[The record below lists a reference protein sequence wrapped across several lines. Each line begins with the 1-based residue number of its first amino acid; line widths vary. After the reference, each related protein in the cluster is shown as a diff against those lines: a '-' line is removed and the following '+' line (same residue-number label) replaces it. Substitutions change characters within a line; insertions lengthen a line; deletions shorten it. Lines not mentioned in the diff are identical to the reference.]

1 MKNKKTTKSRI
12 LRWIAGTL
20 AVLTL
25 CYAVPKWSL
34 AIPIRAAEAVT
45 AEEKQAV
52 KKLEQELAIL
62 KENRTLARDNYQT
75 ALAEYKAAELDY
87 MKAQKAKE
95 ALDNEITALEGEI
108 DTTTNLLNTYNTQLT
123 YYTEEI
129 AKKETEIDERWGVF
143 LDRVRINYEDSF
155 TSYLEI
161 VLSSDSF
168 SDLLYRVDIIAS
180 LLDYDKHVLAALDT
194 AKKDLTTMQTE
205 YQSLQFKAQ
214 ETLADLMEQL
224 PKLEERR
231 AESALL
237 LAELDAKVLEAM
249 RSKET
254 TEALKAQIE
263 QSYAEKS
270 AQLEKAEA
278 EIEEK
283 IRKAQEEAA
292 RKAREEAE
300 RKRKEEEERKRR
312 EEEERKQQQ
321 AAQQQQ
327 QSSSSSSSSQSSSSQ
342 SSSASSSNKTPVV
355 TGKYAWPTESGY
367 TKISSYFGWRT
378 SPLTGKPEFHNGVD
392 IPAAYGTAIYAVDGG
407 TVILSERHYSYGNYI
422 VIDHGNGL
430 STLYAHNTKNLVKV
444 GDVVDKGQQIATC
457 GSTGDSSGNHCHFSV
472 RVDGS
477 PVNPMNYISK

>member
-1 MKNKKTTKSRI
+1 MKSRI
-12 LRWIAGTL
+12 LHLVAGGL

-25 CYAVPKWSL
+25 CYAIPKWSL
-34 AIPIRAAEAVT
+34 VLPIRAAEAVT

-52 KKLEQELAIL
+52 KKLEQELAVL
-62 KENRTLARDNYQT
+62 KDNRTFARENYEA
-75 ALAEYKAAELDY
+75 ALAEYEAAELDF

-108 DTTTNLLNTYNTQLT
+108 DVTNNLLNTYNTQLT

-129 AKKETEIDERWGVF
+129 AVKEAEIDERWGVF

-214 ETLADLMEQL
+214 ETLASLMEQL
-224 PKLEERR
+224 PVLEDKR
-231 AESALL
+231 AESARL
-237 LAELDAKVLEAM
+237 LAELDAKVLAAM
-249 RSKET
+249 QSKET
-254 TEALKAQIE
+254 TEALKKEIE
-263 QSYAEKS
+263 ASYAEKA

-300 RKRKEEEERKRR
+300 RKRR
-312 EEEERKQQQ
+312 EG
-321 AAQQQQ
+321 A
-327 QSSSSSSSSQSSSSQ
+327 
-342 SSSASSSNKTPVV
+342 
-355 TGKYAWPTESGY
+355 
-367 TKISSYFGWRT
+367 
-378 SPLTGKPEFHNGVD
+378 
-392 IPAAYGTAIYAVDGG
+392 
-407 TVILSERHYSYGNYI
+407 
-422 VIDHGNGL
+422 
-430 STLYAHNTKNLVKV
+430 
-444 GDVVDKGQQIATC
+444 
-457 GSTGDSSGNHCHFSV
+457 
-472 RVDGS
+472 
-477 PVNPMNYISK
+477 

>member
-1 MKNKKTTKSRI
+1 MKKEKKKSKAI
-12 LRWIAGTL
+12 LRWIAGGM

-25 CYAVPKWSL
+25 CYAIPKWSL
-34 AIPIRAAEAVT
+34 VLPIKAAEAVT

-52 KKLEQELAIL
+52 KKLEEELAVL
-62 KENRTLARDNYQT
+62 KNNRAYARENYET
-75 ALAEYKAAELDY
+75 ALAEYEAAELDY

-108 DTTTNLLNTYNTQLT
+108 DVTNNLLNTYNTQLA
-123 YYTEEI
+123 YYTAEI
-129 AKKETEIDERWGVF
+129 ENKEIEIEERWGVF

-205 YQSLQFKAQ
+205 YQSLQYKAQ

-224 PKLEERR
+224 PLLEDKR
-231 AESALL
+231 AESARL
-237 LAELDAKVLEAM
+237 LAELDAKVIAAM
-249 RSKET
+249 QSKET
-254 TEALKAQIE
+254 SEALKQEIE
-263 QSYAEKS
+263 ASYNEKA

-300 RKRKEEEERKRR
+300 RKRKEEEERKKQ
-312 EEEERKQQQ
+312 EAANKQQN
-321 AAQQQQ
+321 Q
-327 QSSSSSSSSQSSSSQ
+327 QSSSSSSSS
-342 SSSASSSNKTPVV
+342 NKTPVI
-355 TGKYAWPTESGY
+355 TGKYVWPTESSY
-367 TKISSYFGWRT
+367 MKVSSYFGWRT
-378 SPLTGKPEFHNGVD
+378 SPLTGKPEYHNGVD
-392 IPAAYGTAIYAVDGG
+392 IPAAYGSAIYAADGG
-407 TVILSERHYSYGNYI
+407 TVIISEKHYSYGNYI

-444 GDVVDKGQQIATC
+444 GDVVDRGQQIATC
-457 GSTGDSSGNHCHFSV
+457 GSSGDSTGNHLHFSV

-477 PVNPMNYISK
+477 PVNPMNYISN

>member
-1 MKNKKTTKSRI
+1 MKKNHKTLSRI
-12 LRWIAGTL
+12 FRLIAGIMS
-20 AVLTL
+20 VLTL
-25 CYAVPKWSL
+25 CYAIPKWSL
-34 AIPIRAAEAVT
+34 VIPIRAAEAVT

-52 KKLEQELAIL
+52 KKLEEELSIL
-62 KENRTLARDNYQT
+62 KENRTLARSNYEA
-75 ALAEYKAAELDY
+75 ALADYKAAELDY

-95 ALDNEITALEGEI
+95 ALDNEISALESEI
-108 DTTTNLLNTYNTQLT
+108 DITNNLLTTYNTQLE
-123 YYTEEI
+123 YYTAEI
-129 AKKETEIDERWGVF
+129 AAKETEIDERWGVF

-180 LLDYDKHVLAALDT
+180 LLEYDKHVLAALDA

-214 ETLADLMEQL
+214 ETLAALMEQL
-224 PKLEERR
+224 PILEDKRT
-231 AESALL
+231 ESALL

-249 RSKET
+249 RSKEVS
-254 TEALKAQIE
+254 EALKAEIE
-263 QSYAEKS
+263 ASYNEKA

-283 IRKAQEEAA
+283 IRRAQEEAA

-300 RKRKEEEERKRR
+300 RKRKEEEERK
-312 EEEERKQQQ
+312 KQE
-321 AAQQQQ
+321 AANKKPTTTTPSTQTP
-327 QSSSSSSSSQSSSSQ
+327 S
-342 SSSASSSNKTPVV
+342 KTPVV
-355 TGKYAWPTESGY
+355 TGKYVWPTEGAY

-392 IPAAYGTAIYAVDGG
+392 IPAGYGTAIYAADGG
-407 TVILSERHYSYGNYI
+407 TVIISERHYSYGNYV

-430 STLYAHNTKNLVKV
+430 TTLYAHNTKNLVKV
-444 GDVVDKGQQIATC
+444 GDVVDRGQQIATC

-472 RVDGS
+472 RIDGS
-477 PVNPMNYISK
+477 PVNPMNYISN

>member
-1 MKNKKTTKSRI
+1 M
-12 LRWIAGTL
+12 

-25 CYAVPKWSL
+25 CYAIPKWSL
-34 AIPIRAAEAVT
+34 VLPIRAAEAVT

-52 KKLEQELAIL
+52 KKLEQELAVL
-62 KENRTLARDNYQT
+62 KENRTLARDNYQA
-75 ALAEYKAAELDY
+75 ALDEYKAAELDY

-108 DTTTNLLNTYNTQLT
+108 DVTNNLLNTYNTQLT
-123 YYTEEI
+123 YYTEQI
-129 AKKETEIDERWGVF
+129 AVKEEEIDERWGVF

-180 LLDYDKHVLAALDT
+180 MLDYDKHVLVALDT

-205 YQSLQFKAQ
+205 YQSLQYKAQ
-214 ETLADLMEQL
+214 ETLASLMEQL
-224 PKLEERR
+224 PVLEDKR
-231 AESALL
+231 AESAKL
-237 LAELDAKVLEAM
+237 LAELDAKVLAAM
-249 RSKET
+249 QSKET
-254 TEALKAQIE
+254 SEALKKEIE
-263 QSYAEKS
+263 ASYAEKA

-300 RKRKEEEERKRR
+300 RKRKEEEERK
-312 EEEERKQQQ
+312 KQE
-321 AAQQQQ
+321 AANKQP
-327 QSSSSSSSSQSSSSQ
+327 SSTTTTTQ
-342 SSSASSSNKTPVV
+342 NKTPTV
-355 TGKYAWPTESGY
+355 TGKYAWPTESAY
-367 TKISSYFGWRT
+367 KKISSYFGWRT
-378 SPLTGKPEFHNGVD
+378 SPLTGKAEFHNGID
-392 IPAAYGTAIYAVDGG
+392 IPAAYGSAIYAVDGG

-430 STLYAHNTKNLVKV
+430 TTLYAHNTKNLVKV

-477 PVNPMNYISK
+477 PVNPMNYVSN

>member
-1 MKNKKTTKSRI
+1 MKNKPTKKSRI
-12 LRWIAGTL
+12 LRWIAGAL
-20 AVLTL
+20 AVLNL

-75 ALAEYKAAELDY
+75 ALEEYQSAELDY

-108 DTTTNLLNTYNTQLT
+108 DTTNNLLNTYNTQLA

-194 AKKDLTTMQTE
+194 AKKDLTTMQNE

-224 PKLEERR
+224 PVLEDRR

-300 RKRKEEEERKRR
+300 QKRKEEEERK
-312 EEEERKQQQ
+312 QQ

-327 QSSSSSSSSQSSSSQ
+327 QQQQQQSSSTPSQ
-342 SSSASSSNKTPVV
+342 STTSTPSTNKTPVV
-355 TGKYAWPTESGY
+355 TGKYAWPTESAY

-407 TVILSERHYSYGNYI
+407 TVILSEKHYSYGNYI

>member
-1 MKNKKTTKSRI
+1 MKSRI
-12 LRWIAGTL
+12 LRLVAGGL

-25 CYAVPKWSL
+25 CYAIPKWSL
-34 AIPIRAAEAVT
+34 VLPIRAAEAVT

-52 KKLEQELAIL
+52 KKLEEELAVL
-62 KENRTLARDNYQT
+62 KNNRTYARENYEA
-75 ALAEYKAAELDY
+75 ALAEYEAAELDF

-108 DTTTNLLNTYNTQLT
+108 DVTNNLLNTYNTQLT

-129 AKKETEIDERWGVF
+129 AVKEAEIDERWGVF

-205 YQSLQFKAQ
+205 YQSLQYKAQ
-214 ETLADLMEQL
+214 ETLASLMEQL
-224 PKLEERR
+224 PVLEDKR
-231 AESALL
+231 AESARL
-237 LAELDAKVLEAM
+237 LAELDAKVLAAM
-249 RSKET
+249 QSKET
-254 TEALKAQIE
+254 TEALKKEIE
-263 QSYAEKS
+263 ASYAEKA

-292 RKAREEAE
+292 RRAREEA
-300 RKRKEEEERKRR
+300 ERKRR
-312 EEEERKQQQ
+312 EEEERKKQE
-321 AAQQQQ
+321 AANKKP
-327 QSSSSSSSSQSSSSQ
+327 SSTTTTTPS
-342 SSSASSSNKTPVV
+342 KTPVV
-355 TGKYAWPTESGY
+355 TGKYVWPTESSY
-367 TKISSYFGWRT
+367 TKVSSLFGWRT
-378 SPLTGKPEFHNGVD
+378 SPLSGRPEFHNGID
-392 IPAAYGTAIYAVDGG
+392 IPAAYGSAIYAADGG
-407 TVILSERHYSYGNYI
+407 TVIISERHYSYGNYV

-430 STLYAHNTKNLVKV
+430 TTLYAHNTKNLVKV

-477 PVNPMNYISK
+477 PVNPLNYVSN

>member
-1 MKNKKTTKSRI
+1 MKKEKKKSKAI
-12 LRWIAGTL
+12 LRWIAGGM

-25 CYAVPKWSL
+25 CYAIPKWSL
-34 AIPIRAAEAVT
+34 VLPIKAAEAVT

-52 KKLEQELAIL
+52 KKLEEELAVL
-62 KENRTLARDNYQT
+62 KNNRAYARENYET
-75 ALAEYKAAELDY
+75 ALAEYEAAELDY

-108 DTTTNLLNTYNTQLT
+108 DVTNNLLNTYNTQLA
-123 YYTEEI
+123 YYTAEI
-129 AKKETEIDERWGVF
+129 ENKEIEIEERWGVF

-224 PKLEERR
+224 PLLEDKR
-231 AESALL
+231 AESARL
-237 LAELDAKVLEAM
+237 LAELDAKVIAAM
-249 RSKET
+249 QSKET
-254 TEALKAQIE
+254 SEALKQEIE
-263 QSYAEKS
+263 ASYNEKA

-300 RKRKEEEERKRR
+300 RKRKEEEER
-312 EEEERKQQQ
+312 RKQEAANKQQ
-321 AAQQQQ
+321 NQ
-327 QSSSSSSSSQSSSSQ
+327 QSSSSSSSS
-342 SSSASSSNKTPVV
+342 NKTPVI
-355 TGKYAWPTESGY
+355 TGKYVWPTESSY
-367 TKISSYFGWRT
+367 MKVSSYFGWRT
-378 SPLTGKPEFHNGVD
+378 SPLTGKPEYHNGVD
-392 IPAAYGTAIYAVDGG
+392 IPAAYGSAIYAADGG
-407 TVILSERHYSYGNYI
+407 TVIISERHYSYGNYI

-430 STLYAHNTKNLVKV
+430 TTLYAHNTKNLVGV

-477 PVNPMNYISK
+477 PVNPMNYISN

>member
-1 MKNKKTTKSRI
+1 MKNKPTKKSRI
-12 LRWIAGTL
+12 LRWIAGAL
-20 AVLTL
+20 AVLNL

-52 KKLEQELAIL
+52 KKLEEELAIL
-62 KENRTLARDNYQT
+62 KENRTLARENYQT
-75 ALAEYKAAELDY
+75 ALAEYEAAELDY

-95 ALDNEITALEGEI
+95 ALDNEITALESEI
-108 DTTTNLLNTYNTQLT
+108 DITNNLLNTYNTQLEF
-123 YYTEEI
+123 YTAEI
-129 AKKETEIDERWGVF
+129 ADKETEIEERWGVF

-180 LLDYDKHVLAALDT
+180 LLEYDKHVLAALDT
-194 AKKDLTTMQTE
+194 AKKDLTVMQTE

-214 ETLADLMEQL
+214 ETLAALMEQL
-224 PKLEERR
+224 PLLEDKRT
-231 AESALL
+231 ESALL

-249 RSKET
+249 RSKEIS
-254 TEALKAQIE
+254 EAQKAEIE
-263 QSYAEKS
+263 ASYSEKA

-283 IRKAQEEAA
+283 IRRAQEEAA
-292 RKAREEAE
+292 RRAREEAE
-300 RKRKEEEERKRR
+300 RKRKEEEERK
-312 EEEERKQQQ
+312 KQE
-321 AAQQQQ
+321 AANKKPTTTTPSTQTQTP
-327 QSSSSSSSSQSSSSQ
+327 S
-342 SSSASSSNKTPVV
+342 KTPVI
-355 TGKYAWPTESGY
+355 TGKYVWPTEGAY
-367 TKISSYFGWRT
+367 TKVSSYFGWRT

-392 IPAAYGTAIYAVDGG
+392 IPAGYGTAIYAADGG
-407 TVILSERHYSYGNYI
+407 TVIISERHYSYGNYV

-444 GDVVDKGQQIATC
+444 GDVVDRGQQIATC
-457 GSTGDSSGNHCHFSV
+457 GSSGDSTGNHLHFSV
-472 RVDGS
+472 RIDGS
-477 PVNPMNYISK
+477 PVNPMNYISN

>member
-12 LRWIAGTL
+12 LRWIAGGLT
-20 AVLTL
+20 VLTL
-25 CYAVPKWSL
+25 CYAIPKWSL
-34 AIPIRAAEAVT
+34 VLPIKAAEAVS

-52 KKLEQELAIL
+52 KKLEEELAVL
-62 KENRTLARDNYQT
+62 KNNRVYARENYET
-75 ALAEYKAAELDY
+75 ALAEYEAAELDY

-108 DTTTNLLNTYNTQLT
+108 DVTNNLLSTYNTQLE
-123 YYTEEI
+123 YYTAEI
-129 AKKETEIDERWGVF
+129 ENKEVEIEKRWGVF

-180 LLDYDKHVLAALDT
+180 LLDYDKRVLAALDT
-194 AKKDLTTMQTE
+194 AKKDLITMQTE

-224 PKLEERR
+224 PLLEDKR
-231 AESALL
+231 AESAQL
-237 LAELDAKVLEAM
+237 LAELDAKVLAAM
-249 RSKET
+249 QSKET
-254 TEALKAQIE
+254 SEALKKEIE
-263 QSYAEKS
+263 ASYNEKA
-270 AQLEKAEA
+270 AQLEKANA

-283 IRKAQEEAA
+283 IRRAQEEAA

-300 RKRKEEEERKRR
+300 RKRKEEEER
-312 EEEERKQQQ
+312 RKQE
-321 AAQQQQ
+321 AANNQ
-327 QSSSSSSSSQSSSSQ
+327 QSSSSSTTE
-342 SSSASSSNKTPVV
+342 NKTPVI
-355 TGKYAWPTESGY
+355 TGKYVWPTESSY
-367 TKISSYFGWRT
+367 TKVTSYFGWRT
-378 SPLTGKPEFHNGVD
+378 SPLTGKPEFHNGID
-392 IPAAYGTAIYAVDGG
+392 IPAAYGSAIYAADGG
-407 TVILSERHYSYGNYI
+407 TVIISEKHYSYGNYI

-457 GSTGDSSGNHCHFSV
+457 GSSGDSTGNHCHFSV
-472 RVDGS
+472 RMDGS
-477 PVNPMNYISK
+477 PVNPMNYISN

>member
-1 MKNKKTTKSRI
+1 MKKAKKKSQTI
-12 LRWIAGTL
+12 LRWIAGGM
-20 AVLTL
+20 AALTL
-25 CYAVPKWSL
+25 CYAIPKWSL
-34 AIPIRAAEAVT
+34 VLPIKAAEAVT

-52 KKLEQELAIL
+52 KKLEEELAVL
-62 KENRTLARDNYQT
+62 KNNRAYARENYET
-75 ALAEYKAAELDY
+75 ALAEYEAAELDY

-108 DTTTNLLNTYNTQLT
+108 DVTNNLLNTYNTQLE
-123 YYTEEI
+123 YYTAEI
-129 AKKETEIDERWGVF
+129 ENKEIEIEERWGVF

-224 PKLEERR
+224 PLLEDKR
-231 AESALL
+231 AESARL
-237 LAELDAKVLEAM
+237 LAALDEKVIAAM
-249 RSKET
+249 QSKET
-254 TEALKAQIE
+254 TEALKREIE
-263 QSYAEKS
+263 ASYNEKA

-283 IRKAQEEAA
+283 IRRAQEEAA

-300 RKRKEEEERKRR
+300 RKRKEEEER
-312 EEEERKQQQ
+312 RKQE
-321 AAQQQQ
+321 AANQQQNQ
-327 QSSSSSSSSQSSSSQ
+327 QSSSSSSS
-342 SSSASSSNKTPVV
+342 ANKTPVV
-355 TGKYAWPTESGY
+355 TGKYVWPTESSY
-367 TKISSYFGWRT
+367 MKVSSYFGWRT
-378 SPLTGKPEFHNGVD
+378 SPLTGKPEYHNGID
-392 IPAAYGTAIYAVDGG
+392 IPAAYGSAIYVADGG
-407 TVILSERHYSYGNYI
+407 TVIISEKHYSYGNYI

-444 GDVVDKGQQIATC
+444 GDVVDRGQQIATC
-457 GSTGDSSGNHCHFSV
+457 GSSGDSTGNHLHFSV

-477 PVNPMNYISK
+477 PVNPMNYISN

>member
-1 MKNKKTTKSRI
+1 MKSRI
-12 LRWIAGTL
+12 LRLVAGGL

-25 CYAVPKWSL
+25 CYAIPKWSL
-34 AIPIRAAEAVT
+34 VLPIRAAEAVT

-52 KKLEQELAIL
+52 KKLEQELAVL
-62 KENRTLARDNYQT
+62 KDNRTFARENYEA
-75 ALAEYKAAELDY
+75 ALAEYEAAELDF

-108 DTTTNLLNTYNTQLT
+108 DVTNNLLNTYNTQLT

-129 AKKETEIDERWGVF
+129 AVKETEIDERWGVF

-214 ETLADLMEQL
+214 ETLASLMEQL
-224 PKLEERR
+224 PVLEDKR
-231 AESALL
+231 AESARL
-237 LAELDAKVLEAM
+237 LAELDAKVLAAM
-249 RSKET
+249 QSKET
-254 TEALKAQIE
+254 TEELKKEIE
-263 QSYAEKS
+263 ASYAEKA

-300 RKRKEEEERKRR
+300 RKRR
-312 EEEERKQQQ
+312 EEEERKKQE
-321 AAQQQQ
+321 AANKKP
-327 QSSSSSSSSQSSSSQ
+327 SSTTTTTPS
-342 SSSASSSNKTPVV
+342 KTPVV
-355 TGKYAWPTESGY
+355 TGKYAWPTESSN
-367 TKISSYFGWRT
+367 TKVSSLFGWRT
-378 SPLTGKPEFHNGVD
+378 SPLSGRPEFHNGID
-392 IPAAYGTAIYAVDGG
+392 IPAAYGSAIYAADGG
-407 TVILSERHYSYGNYI
+407 TVIISERHYSYGNYV

-430 STLYAHNTKNLVKV
+430 TTLYAHNTKNLVKV

-477 PVNPMNYISK
+477 PVNPLNYVSN

>member
-1 MKNKKTTKSRI
+1 MKSRI
-12 LRWIAGTL
+12 LRLVAGGL

-25 CYAVPKWSL
+25 CYAIPKWSL
-34 AIPIRAAEAVT
+34 VLPIRAAEAVT

-52 KKLEQELAIL
+52 KKLEQELAVL
-62 KENRTLARDNYQT
+62 KDNRTYARENYEA
-75 ALAEYKAAELDY
+75 ALAEYEAAELDF

-108 DTTTNLLNTYNTQLT
+108 DVTNNLLNTYNTQLT

-129 AKKETEIDERWGVF
+129 AVKETEIDERWGVF

-214 ETLADLMEQL
+214 ETLASLMEQL
-224 PKLEERR
+224 PVLEDKR
-231 AESALL
+231 AESARL
-237 LAELDAKVLEAM
+237 LAELDAKVLAAM
-249 RSKET
+249 QSKET
-254 TEALKAQIE
+254 TEELKKEIE
-263 QSYAEKS
+263 ASYAEKA

-300 RKRKEEEERKRR
+300 RKRR
-312 EEEERKQQQ
+312 EEEERKKQE
-321 AAQQQQ
+321 AANKKP
-327 QSSSSSSSSQSSSSQ
+327 SSTTTTTPS
-342 SSSASSSNKTPVV
+342 KTPVV
-355 TGKYAWPTESGY
+355 TGKYAWPTESSY
-367 TKISSYFGWRT
+367 TKVSSLFGWRT
-378 SPLTGKPEFHNGVD
+378 SPLSGRPEFHNGID
-392 IPAAYGTAIYAVDGG
+392 IPAAYGSAIYAADGG
-407 TVILSERHYSYGNYI
+407 TVIISERHYSYGNYV

-430 STLYAHNTKNLVKV
+430 TTLYAHNTKNLVKV

-477 PVNPMNYISK
+477 PVNPLNYVSN

>member
-1 MKNKKTTKSRI
+1 MKSRI
-12 LRWIAGTL
+12 LRLVAGGL

-25 CYAVPKWSL
+25 CYAIPKWSL
-34 AIPIRAAEAVT
+34 VLPIRAAEAVT

-52 KKLEQELAIL
+52 KKLEQELAVL
-62 KENRTLARDNYQT
+62 KNNRTFARENYEA
-75 ALAEYKAAELDY
+75 ALAEYEAAELDF

-108 DTTTNLLNTYNTQLT
+108 DVTNNLLNTYNTQLT

-129 AKKETEIDERWGVF
+129 AVKETEIDERWGVF

-214 ETLADLMEQL
+214 ETLASLMEQL
-224 PKLEERR
+224 PVLEDKR
-231 AESALL
+231 AESARL
-237 LAELDAKVLEAM
+237 LAELDAKVLAAM
-249 RSKET
+249 QSKET
-254 TEALKAQIE
+254 TEDLKKEIE
-263 QSYAEKS
+263 ASYAEKA

-283 IRKAQEEAA
+283 IRKAQEEVA

-300 RKRKEEEERKRR
+300 RKRR
-312 EEEERKQQQ
+312 EEEERKKQE
-321 AAQQQQ
+321 AANKKP
-327 QSSSSSSSSQSSSSQ
+327 SSTTTTTPS
-342 SSSASSSNKTPVV
+342 KTPVV
-355 TGKYAWPTESGY
+355 TGKYVWPTESSY
-367 TKISSYFGWRT
+367 TKVSSLFGWRT
-378 SPLTGKPEFHNGVD
+378 SPLSGRPEFHNGID
-392 IPAAYGTAIYAVDGG
+392 IPAAYGSAIYAADGG
-407 TVILSERHYSYGNYI
+407 TVIISERHYSYGNYV

-430 STLYAHNTKNLVKV
+430 TTLYAHNTKNLVKV

-477 PVNPMNYISK
+477 PVNPLNYVSN